1 MHSAIFFISTLHWT
15 YSIIVHMACIAYFL
29 KGLLSSK
36 KQKSITSKINST
48 CLFYMYNPNSNATL
62 YPTVTYMQLI
72 RNIRQ
77 KIKKKGIN
85 RYVLFTNI

>member
-1 MHSAIFFISTLHWT
+1 
-15 YSIIVHMACIAYFL
+15 
-29 KGLLSSK
+29 
-36 KQKSITSKINST
+36 
-48 CLFYMYNPNSNATL
+48 MYNPNSNATL